1 MSTDTVQAAARDS
14 AAGLLSRSRTVAGP
28 GFNRWLVPPAA
39 LCIHLCIGQ
48 AYAFSVFNL
57 PLTRLLGISHSVP
70 GDWKLTDVGWIF
82 SIAIVFLGASAA
94 LFGRW
99 VEEGGPRRA
108 MFTAGLCFGLGFV
121 ISALGVSQHQLWLV
135 FLGYGVLGGCGLGL
149 GYISPVSTLIKWF
162 PDRPGMAT
170 GMAIMGFGGGA
181 FIASPLSVWLMQ
193 KFSTATH
200 LGISETFL
208 VLGAGYFVFM
218 MIGAALVRVPGPQF
232 VAPGQARSLP
242 ARTLVS
248 SHDVYVYD
256 ALKTPQFW
264 LLWGVLCMNVTAGI
278 GVLGQ
283 ASAMSQEIFPG
294 RVTAVA
300 AAGFVG
306 LLSLFNML
314 GRFFWASTSDVIGR
328 RNTYFCFFILGI
340 VLYSL
345 VPGTGA
351 MGSVAL
357 FVACSAVIIS
367 MYGGGFATIPAY
379 LRDLFGTRYVGAIH
393 GMLITA
399 WSVAGVLGP
408 VLVNY
413 IRQYQI
419 DHGVAKAASYDT
431 TLYIM
436 AGLLV
441 VGLLCNL
448 MVKPVDARFHMR
460 PDDARVPGPAGAPRA
475 AADAAA
481 RLAPTP
487 TSAAAVVL
495 AWVLVGVPLAWG
507 IYETVLN
514 ALKLFR

>member
-1 MSTDTVQAAARDS
+1 MSTV
-14 AAGLLSRSRTVAGP
+14 LSRSRTVAGP

-57 PLTRLLGISHSVP
+57 PLTKLLGISHAAP
-70 GDWKLTDVGWIF
+70 GDWNLKTVGWIF
-82 SIAIVFLGASAA
+82 SIAIAVLGASAA

-108 MFTAGLCFGLGFV
+108 MFTSGLCFGAGFV
-121 ISALGVSQHQLWLV
+121 VSALGVNLHQLWLV

-162 PDRPGMAT
+162 PDRPGVAT

-181 FIASPLSVWLMQ
+181 LIASPLSVWLMQ
-193 KFSTATH
+193 KFSTPDHVGVA
-200 LGISETFL
+200 ETFL

-218 MIGAALVRVPGPQF
+218 MVGAALVRVPGPDF
-232 VAPGQARSLP
+232 KPAAAPAPRK
-242 ARTLVS
+242 LVS
-248 SHDVYVYD
+248 THDVYVYD
-256 ALKTPQFW
+256 AIRTPQFW

-294 RVTAVA
+294 RVTVVA

-306 LLSLFNML
+306 LLSIFNML

-340 VLYSL
+340 VLYAL
-345 VPGTGA
+345 VPSTGA
-351 MGSVAL
+351 VGSVAL
-357 FVACSAVIIS
+357 FVACFVVILS

-399 WSVAGVLGP
+399 WSVAGVVGP

-419 DHGVAKAASYDT
+419 DHGVAKAAAYNIT
-431 TLYIM
+431 MYIM

-441 VGLLCNL
+441 VGLLCNWL
-448 MVKPVDARFHMR
+448 VKPVDARFHMK
-460 PDDARVPGPAGAPRA
+460 PDTDAQRTSAQAQVQSSVTAGAA
-475 AADAAA
+475 VAN
-481 RLAPTP
+481 P
-487 TSAAAVVL
+487 TSSVSVFL
-495 AWVLVGVPLAWG
+495 AWALVGVPLLWG
-507 IYETVLN
+507 VYETLLN
-514 ALKLFR
+514 AMKLFR

>member
-1 MSTDTVQAAARDS
+1 MTTDAVQPMARSTAP
-14 AAGLLSRSRTVAGP
+14 GLLARSRTVAKP

-57 PLTRLLGISHSVP
+57 PLTHLLGITHSAP

-82 SIAIVFLGASAA
+82 SVAIVFLGTSAA

-108 MFTAGLCFGLGFV
+108 MFTAGLCFGGGFV
-121 ISALGVSQHQLWLV
+121 ISAVGVNLHQLWLIL
-135 FLGYGVLGGCGLGL
+135 LGYGVLGGCGLGL

-193 KFSTATH
+193 KFSTPTH
-200 LGISETFL
+200 LGIAETFL
-208 VLGAGYFVFM
+208 VLGAGYLVYM
-218 MIGAALVRVPGPQF
+218 MIGAALVRVPGPDF
-232 VAPGQARSLP
+232 KPAGAVAVTARKLIS
-242 ARTLVS
+242 RN
-248 SHDVYVYD
+248 DVYVYD

-264 LLWGVLCMNVTAGI
+264 LLWGVLCTNVTAGI

-294 RVTAVA
+294 RITVA
-300 AAGFVG
+300 AAAAFVG
-306 LLSLFNML
+306 LLSLFNMA
-314 GRFFWASTSDVIGR
+314 GRYFWASTSDLIGR
-328 RNTYFCFFILGI
+328 RNTYFCFFLLGI
-340 VLYSL
+340 VLYAL
-345 VPGTGA
+345 VPHAGA
-351 MGSVAL
+351 LGSVPL
-357 FVACSAVIIS
+357 FVGCCAIIIS
-367 MYGGGFATIPAY
+367 MYGGGFATVPAY
-379 LRDLFGTRYVGAIH
+379 LRDMFGTRYVGAIH

-419 DHGVAKAASYDT
+419 DHGVPKAEAYNT

-436 AGLLV
+436 AALLV

-448 MVKPVDARFHMR
+448 MVRPVAERFHMKSV
-460 PDDARVPGPAGAPRA
+460 AHT
-475 AADAAA
+475 
-481 RLAPTP
+481 APTTATAAVSVASAP
-487 TSAAAVVL
+487 VDSAALLVAL
-495 AWVLVGVPLAWG
+495 AWALVGVPLLWG
-507 IYETVLN
+507 VYETLLN
-514 ALKLFR
+514 AMKLFD

>member
-1 MSTDTVQAAARDS
+1 MTSV
-14 AAGLLSRSRTVAGP
+14 LSRSRSIAGP

-57 PLTRLLGISHSVP
+57 PLTKLLGISHSVP
-70 GDWKLTDVGWIF
+70 GDWNLKTVGWIF
-82 SIAIVFLGASAA
+82 SIAIAVLGASAA

-108 MFTAGLCFGLGFV
+108 MFTSGLCFGAGFV
-121 ISALGVSQHQLWLV
+121 VSAVGVNLHQLWLV

-162 PDRPGMAT
+162 PDRPGVAT

-181 FIASPLSVWLMQ
+181 LIASPLSVWLMQ
-193 KFSTATH
+193 KFSTPEHVGVA
-200 LGISETFL
+200 ETFL
-208 VLGAGYFVFM
+208 VLAAGYLVFM
-218 MIGAALVRVPGPQF
+218 MIGAALVRVPGPDF
-232 VAPGQARSLP
+232 KPAAAPAPRK
-242 ARTLVS
+242 LVS
-248 SHDVYVYD
+248 THDVYVYD
-256 ALKTPQFW
+256 AVKTPQFW

-294 RVTAVA
+294 RVTVVA

-306 LLSLFNML
+306 LLSIFNML
-314 GRFFWASTSDVIGR
+314 GRFFWASTSDLIGR

-340 VLYSL
+340 VLYAL
-345 VPGTGA
+345 VPSTGA
-351 MGSVAL
+351 IGSVAL
-357 FVACSAVIIS
+357 FVACFVVILS

-419 DHGVAKAASYDT
+419 DHGIAKAESYNITNTVRFDPSPNGLSAGTGNAT
-431 TLYIM
+431 TLGTYHTPLSTYRRM
-436 AGLLV
+436 QFGL
-441 VGLLCNL
+441 
-448 MVKPVDARFHMR
+448 
-460 PDDARVPGPAGAPRA
+460 
-475 AADAAA
+475 
-481 RLAPTP
+481 RLD
-487 TSAAAVVL
+487 
-495 AWVLVGVPLAWG
+495 
-507 IYETVLN
+507 
-514 ALKLFR
+514 F

>member
-1 MSTDTVQAAARDS
+1 MS
-14 AAGLLSRSRTVAGP
+14 AGVLSRSRTIAGP

-57 PLTRLLGISHSVP
+57 PLTRLLGISQSAP

-82 SIAIVFLGASAA
+82 SIAIVFLGTSAA

-108 MFTAGLCFGLGFV
+108 MFTAALCFGLGFV
-121 ISALGVSQHQLWLV
+121 ISAVGVNLHQLWLV

-181 FIASPLSVWLMQ
+181 FIASPLSVWLMR
-193 KFSTATH
+193 KFSTPTH
-200 LGISETFL
+200 LGVAEAFL
-208 VLGAGYFVFM
+208 TLGAGYFIFM
-218 MIGAALVRVPGPQF
+218 LIGAALVRVPGPDF
-232 VAPGQARSLP
+232 KPPPGAAAAPRRLI
-242 ARTLVS
+242 S
-248 SHDVYVYD
+248 SRDVYVYD
-256 ALKTPQFW
+256 ALRTPQFW
-264 LLWGVLCMNVTAGI
+264 LLWGVLCTNVTAGI

-294 RVTAVA
+294 RVTVVA

-306 LLSLFNML
+306 LLSLFNMI
-314 GRFFWASTSDVIGR
+314 GRFFWASTSDLIGR
-328 RNTYFCFFILGI
+328 RNTYFCFFLLGI
-340 VLYSL
+340 VLYAL
-345 VPGTGA
+345 VPHTGA
-351 MGSVAL
+351 IGSVAL

-367 MYGGGFATIPAY
+367 MYGGGFATVPAY

-419 DHGVAKAASYDT
+419 DHGVAKAQAYNT
-431 TLYIM
+431 TMYIM
-436 AGLLV
+436 AALLV

-448 MVKPVDARFHMR
+448 MVKPVAERFHMK
-460 PDDARVPGPAGAPRA
+460 PDAGTAPVA
-475 AADAAA
+475 
-481 RLAPTP
+481 
-487 TSAAAVVL
+487 SAAAPRVSQAKAPVTSAPIL
-495 AWVLVGVPLAWG
+495 VACAWALVGVPLLWG
-507 IYETVLN
+507 VYETLL
-514 ALKLFR
+514 AAMKLFK

>member
-1 MSTDTVQAAARDS
+1 MATI
-14 AAGLLSRSRTVAGP
+14 LSRSRTVAGP
-28 GFNRWLVPPAA
+28 GYNRWLVPPAA

-57 PLTRLLGISHSVP
+57 PLTRLLGISQSAP

-94 LFGRW
+94 VFGRW
-99 VEEGGPRRA
+99 VEEGGPRRS

-121 ISALGVSQHQLWLV
+121 VSAVGVNLHQLWLI
-135 FLGYGVLGGCGLGL
+135 FLGYGVLGGTGLGL

-181 FIASPLSVWLMQ
+181 LIASPLSVWLMQ
-193 KFSTATH
+193 KFSTPMH
-200 LGISETFL
+200 LGIAETFL
-208 VLGAGYFVFM
+208 ILGAGYFVFM
-218 MIGAALVRVPGPQF
+218 MIGAALVRVPGPDF
-232 VAPGQARSLP
+232 KPAAAMPAPR
-242 ARTLVS
+242 RLVS
-248 SHDVYVYD
+248 THDVYVYD

-294 RVTAVA
+294 RVTVVA

-306 LLSLFNML
+306 LLSLFNMV
-314 GRFFWASTSDVIGR
+314 GRFFWASTSDLIGR

-340 VLYSL
+340 VLYAL
-345 VPGTGA
+345 VPQTGT

-379 LRDLFGTRYVGAIH
+379 LRDMFGTRYVGAIH

-419 DHGVAKAASYDT
+419 DHGIAKAQAYNIT
-431 TLYIM
+431 MYIM
-436 AGLLV
+436 AALLLV
-441 VGLLCNL
+441 GLICNL
-448 MVKPVDARFHMR
+448 MVKPVDPRFHMK
-460 PDDARVPGPAGAPRA
+460 AEPGGAPRPQVA
-475 AADAAA
+475 VEASAQAGSY
-481 RLAPTP
+481 APATNP
-487 TSAAAVVL
+487 VVVAL
-495 AWVLVGVPLAWG
+495 AWALVGVPLLWG
-507 IYETVLN
+507 VYETLLN
-514 ALKLFR
+514 AMKLFR

>member
-1 MSTDTVQAAARDS
+1 MTTV
-14 AAGLLSRSRTVAGP
+14 LSRSRTIAGP

-57 PLTRLLGISHSVP
+57 PLTRLLGISHPAP
-70 GDWKLTDVGWIF
+70 GDWDLKTVGWIF
-82 SIAIVFLGASAA
+82 SIAIAVLGASAA

-108 MFTAGLCFGLGFV
+108 MFTSGLCFAAGFV
-121 ISALGVSQHQLWLV
+121 VSALGVNLHQLWLV

-162 PDRPGMAT
+162 PDRPGVAT

-181 FIASPLSVWLMQ
+181 LIASPLSVWLMR
-193 KFSTATH
+193 KFSTPDHVGVA
-200 LGISETFL
+200 ETFL
-208 VLGAGYFVFM
+208 VLAAGYFVFM
-218 MIGAALVRVPGPQF
+218 MIGAALVRVPGPDF
-232 VAPGQARSLP
+232 KPAAAPAPRK
-242 ARTLVS
+242 LVS
-248 SHDVYVYD
+248 TQDVYVYD

-294 RVTAVA
+294 RVTVVA

-306 LLSLFNML
+306 LLSIFNML

-328 RNTYFCFFILGI
+328 RNTYFCFFVLGV
-340 VLYSL
+340 VLYAL
-345 VPGTGA
+345 VPGTGEI
-351 MGSVAL
+351 GSVAL
-357 FVACSAVIIS
+357 FVACFVVILS

-419 DHGVAKAASYDT
+419 DHGVARAAAYNIT
-431 TLYIM
+431 MYIM
-436 AGLLV
+436 AGLLL

-448 MVKPVDARFHMR
+448 LVKPVDARYHMK
-460 PDDARVPGPAGAPRA
+460 PDSHARAMPGPTQLQASATA
-475 AADAAA
+475 AAS
-481 RLAPTP
+481 APTP
-487 TSAAAVVL
+487 TSSVSVFL
-495 AWVLVGVPLAWG
+495 AWALVGVPLLWG
-507 IYETVLN
+507 VYETLLN
-514 ALKLFR
+514 AMKLFK

>member
-1 MSTDTVQAAARDS
+1 MATF
-14 AAGLLSRSRTVAGP
+14 LSRSRTVAGP

-57 PLTRLLGISHSVP
+57 PLTRLLGINHSAP
-70 GDWKLTDVGWIF
+70 DDWKLTDVGWIF

-94 LFGRW
+94 VFGRW
-99 VEEGGPRRA
+99 VEEGGPRRS
-108 MFTAGLCFGLGFV
+108 MFTAGLCFGLGFLV
-121 ISALGVSQHQLWLV
+121 SAVGVNLHQLWLIY
-135 FLGYGVLGGCGLGL
+135 LGYGVLGGAGLGL

-181 FIASPLSVWLMQ
+181 LIASPLSVWLMQ
-193 KFSTATH
+193 KFSSPVH
-200 LGISETFL
+200 LGIAETFL

-218 MIGAALVRVPGPQF
+218 MIGAALVRVPAADFKP
-232 VAPGQARSLP
+232 AAALP
-242 ARTLVS
+242 APRRLVS
-248 SHDVYVYD
+248 THDVYVYD
-256 ALKTPQFW
+256 ALRTPQFW

-294 RVTAVA
+294 RVTVVA

-314 GRFFWASTSDVIGR
+314 GRFFWASTSDLIGR

-340 VLYSL
+340 VLYAL
-345 VPGTGA
+345 VPQTGT

-357 FVACSAVIIS
+357 FVACFAVILS

-379 LRDLFGTRYVGAIH
+379 LRDMFGTRYVGAIH

-408 VLVNY
+408 QLVNY

-419 DHGVAKAASYDT
+419 DHGVAKAQSYNI

-436 AGLLV
+436 AVLLLV
-441 VGLLCNL
+441 GLVCNAL
-448 MVKPVDARFHMR
+448 VKPVDPRFHMQ
-460 PDDARVPGPAGAPRA
+460 PGEGGAPRPPV
-475 AADAAA
+475 ADQVASPAG
-481 RLAPTP
+481 RYAPTTNP
-487 TSAAAVVL
+487 AVVAL
-495 AWVLVGVPLAWG
+495 AWALVGIPLLWG
-507 IYETVLN
+507 VYETLLN
-514 ALKLFR
+514 AMKLFR